1 VSSEETAL
9 MKWKGEDF
17 INHGLFVDDRTDIK
31 TKKALVDEITGGRS
45 LDSSICKQY

>member
-1 VSSEETAL
+1 

-17 INHGLFVDDRTDIK
+17 INHGLFVDDIK